1 MKINTKCSL
10 ALHILLVIAIF
21 SDKVKMTSEIIAK
34 STGSNPVI
42 IRNLL
47 GSLKQAG
54 IVVVHRGIGGAELAM
69 DPAEITIWKVYSAV
83 DPTSIHDLIGL
94 HPNPSLVC
102 PIGRKIYDLLDE
114 PYSAIRESV
123 QESMSQYTLA
133 DLMANYK
140 A

>member
-21 SDKVKMTSEIIAK
+21 SDKAKMTSEIIAK

-69 DPAEITIWKVYSAV
+69 DPAEVTIWKVYSAV

-133 DLMANYK
+133 DLMANYE